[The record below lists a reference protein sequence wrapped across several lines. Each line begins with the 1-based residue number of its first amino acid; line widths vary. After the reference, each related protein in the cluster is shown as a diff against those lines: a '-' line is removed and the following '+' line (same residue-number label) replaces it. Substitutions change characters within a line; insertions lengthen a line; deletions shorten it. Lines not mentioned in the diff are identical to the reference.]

1 MQSKS
6 PFHSRYRLF
15 DKITHLFFTGM
26 KLSINSEYAPEY
38 IKEAA
43 QKYAGVCRKAS
54 GIFFSLIIACEIFT
68 RFSTVS
74 TIENVSGLNFSFPL
88 STFDI
93 SKISLMSVSS

>member
-43 QKYAGVCRKAS
+43 QKYAGVCQLDES
-54 GIFFSLIIACEIFT
+54 EF
-68 RFSTVS
+68 
-74 TIENVSGLNFSFPL
+74 VSGRGHHKSVQQRHYEKLTEYAEKLLEYSFP
-88 STFDI
+88 
-93 SKISLMSVSS
+93 